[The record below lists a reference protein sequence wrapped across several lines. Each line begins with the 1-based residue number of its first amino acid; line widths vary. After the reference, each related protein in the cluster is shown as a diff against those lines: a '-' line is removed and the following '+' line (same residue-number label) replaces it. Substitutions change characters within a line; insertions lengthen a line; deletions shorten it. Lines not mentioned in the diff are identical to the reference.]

1 MESVIEI
8 YQDDHKGQIQ
18 VNQLLTQGNICR
30 DENLDYTCGIYDED
44 GELIATGSCAGP
56 TLRCLTV
63 SKAHQGEG
71 LLNLIVSHLI
81 EVQAQR
87 GNFHLFV
94 YTKAATAKFFQ
105 DLGFFPIAKVEGLVF
120 MENRQGGFL
129 RYCKKL
135 ERTEAAPA
143 AAIVMNANPFTL
155 GHRYLLERA
164 AEENAAVHLFLL
176 SEEAGPIPFAVRKKL
191 VKEGIADLD
200 NVVLH
205 ESGPYLISSAT
216 FPSYFLKSPDR
227 VVRAHAALDLA
238 LFQSIAETLGISSR
252 YAGEEPFSHTTGIY
266 NQTMARELPK
276 RGIDFRQ
283 IPRLEVNGKAVSASA
298 VRQAIHDNVLDTV
311 RDMLPEHVYRFFAGP
326 EGAAVRAAIR
336 TQQDVIHH

>member
-1 MESVIEI
+1 MESVSEI
-8 YQDDHKGQIQ
+8 YQDDHKRQIQ
-18 VNQLLTQGNICR
+18 VDQLLVQGDICR
-30 DENLDYTCGIYDED
+30 DENLDYTCGIFSED
-44 GELIATGSCAGP
+44 GDLIATGSCSGP

-63 SKAHQGEG
+63 SQAHQGEG

-94 YTKAATAKFFQ
+94 YTKVETAKFFQ

-120 MENRQGGFL
+120 MENRQSGFL

-135 ERTEAAPA
+135 ERTQTVPA

-155 GHRYLLERA
+155 GHRYLVERA
-164 AEENAAVHLFLL
+164 LAENPVVHLFLL
-176 SEEAGPIPFAVRKKL
+176 SEEAGPIPFAIRKKL
-191 VKEGIADLD
+191 VAEGISDLD
-200 NVVLH
+200 GVILH

-227 VVRAHAALDLA
+227 VIRAHAALDLA

-252 YAGEEPFSHTTGIY
+252 YAGEEPLSHTTGIY
-266 NQTMARELPK
+266 NQTMAQELPK
-276 RGIDFRQ
+276 AGITFRE
-283 IPRLEVNGKAVSASA
+283 IPRLRVNGRTVSASA
-298 VRQAIHDNVLDTV
+298 VRQAIHDDALDTV
-311 RDMLPEHVYRFFAGP
+311 RDMLPENVYRFFDGP
-326 EGAAVRAAIR
+326 EGAAVRTAIQSR
-336 TQQDVIHH
+336 KDVIHH